1 MTAAA
6 SAAPALSVRDLRVY
20 YHVPG
25 VIPRRHW
32 VAGPVSFAI
41 APGECL
47 GLAGPSG
54 CGKTSVGKAVLN
66 LLPTWHGDVHV
77 HGEDIRHMP
86 RRQLRGATGWVSQ
99 EPMLAFSPRRRV
111 LDTIRET
118 LAVHARAAEG
128 QTTVPALCASL
139 RLPLELL
146 HRYPFELSAGQMQR
160 MVVLRVC
167 MLRPRFVVLDEPTSS
182 LDALNQREILE
193 WLGQWRREH
202 GASALVIAHAHA
214 VLHTLCDRTIEM
226 DASDVRVGRP

>member
-1 MTAAA
+1 M
-6 SAAPALSVRDLRVY
+6 
-20 YHVPG
+20 
-25 VIPRRHW
+25 
-32 VAGPVSFAI
+32 
-41 APGECL
+41 C
-47 GLAGPSG
+47 
-54 CGKTSVGKAVLN
+54 
-66 LLPTWHGDVHV
+66 

-86 RRQLRGATGWVSQ
+86 RRQLRGATGSVSQ
-99 EPMLAFSPRRRV
+99 EPMLAFWPRRRV
-111 LDTIRET
+111 LDTIRN
-118 LAVHARAAEG
+118 AGRHARAAEG

-182 LDALNQREILE
+182 LDALNQHEILE
-193 WLGQWRREH
+193 WLGQWRRES
-202 GASALVIAHAHA
+202 GAWALVIAHAHA